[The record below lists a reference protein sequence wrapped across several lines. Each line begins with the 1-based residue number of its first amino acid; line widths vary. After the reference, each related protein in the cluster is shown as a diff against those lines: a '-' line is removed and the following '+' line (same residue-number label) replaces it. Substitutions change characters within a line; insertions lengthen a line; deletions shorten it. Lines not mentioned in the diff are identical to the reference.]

1 MLSNHSIGKATNAIG
16 LAALFL
22 LGVALGSNIWGE
34 VRTAEAVHFDNSMRL
49 MTLQSNSVDAKIES
63 TSTIVEELVTNTD
76 AGIDEVLAEWTP
88 KYEQAKLV
96 HAKFEASVAGAKARA
111 RAYLQSQRQLTAR
124 YVNEPARLRA
134 EQDDLEEQRMFE
146 AWAARADKV
155 LDDTRG
161 VMNAFNDLD
170 IDLQKVKLRT
180 DFTFASHVYMDVPT
194 EIKSLQI
201 ELDTFKAES
210 ERLRL
215 STSSPFQE

>member
-1 MLSNHSIGKATNAIG
+1 MNERATNAIG

-34 VRTAEAVHFDNSMRL
+34 VRAAEAVHFDNSMRL

-88 KYEQAKLV
+88 RYEQAKLV

-146 AWAARADKV
+146 AWAARADKI

>member
-1 MLSNHSIGKATNAIG
+1 MLSNHSIGRVTSAIG

-49 MTLQSNSVDAKIES
+49 MTLQSNSVDAKIAG
-63 TSTIVEELVTNTD
+63 TSTIVEELVTNTN

-88 KYEQAKLV
+88 RYEQAKLA
-96 HAKFEASVAGAKARA
+96 HTKFEAAVAGAKVQA
-111 RAYLQSQRQLTAR
+111 RAYLQSQRQLTSR
-124 YVNEPARLRA
+124 YVSESSRLRA
-134 EQDDLEEQRMFE
+134 EREDMEEQRMFE

-155 LDDTRG
+155 LDDTRRI
-161 VMNAFNDLD
+161 MNAFNDLD

-180 DFTFASHVYMDVPT
+180 DFTFASHIYTDVPA
-194 EIKSLQI
+194 EIESLQI